1 VDLVAG
7 LVLNLSFSQSILSCR
22 ADLPQPLHPVDAA
35 AALTFVEHNTI
46 NTVMSREAAG
56 PTIPEIAIHSPI
68 DGLKFSDLHDSFA
81 EMRNGHRHEAIDIME
96 PRGTA
101 IHAVADGTI
110 RKLFLS
116 AAGGRTIDEFDSSL
130 TYCYYYA
137 HLDHYAA
144 GIHEGMLVSQ
154 GQDIGYVG
162 STGDVAPDAPH
173 LHFAIYRIGPDKR
186 WWKGTPI
193 DPYPILVRM
202 LKN

>member
-7 LVLNLSFSQSILSCR
+7 FVLSLCLRQSILSWR
-22 ADLPQPLHPVDAA
+22 ADLPQPLDPVDSAT
-35 AALTFVEHNTI
+35 ALTFVEHNTG
-46 NTVMSREAAG
+46 TSREAAG
-56 PTIPEIAIHSPI
+56 LTIPEIPIRSPI
-68 DGLKFSDLHDSFA
+68 DGLKVSELHDSFA

-116 AAGGRTIDEFDSSL
+116 TAGGRTIYEFDSSL

-144 GIHEGMLVSQ
+144 GIYEGMVVSQ
-154 GQDIGYVG
+154 GQVIGYVG

-193 DPYPILVRM
+193 DPYPILGRM